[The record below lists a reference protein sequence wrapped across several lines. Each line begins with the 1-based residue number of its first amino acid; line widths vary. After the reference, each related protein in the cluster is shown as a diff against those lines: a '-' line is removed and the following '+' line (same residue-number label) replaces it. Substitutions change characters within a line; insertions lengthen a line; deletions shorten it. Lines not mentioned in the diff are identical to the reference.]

1 MGPITLFHVTSRFSN
16 ATALGPGFVYDKQGF
31 WFSKNYS
38 RSYQRTRNRMSSI
51 KTVSVSNFLI
61 RNIKTEKEDQ
71 NVITACRI
79 MYENDIG
86 CVCQF

>member
-1 MGPITLFHVTSRFSN
+1 
-16 ATALGPGFVYDKQGF
+16 
-31 WFSKNYS
+31 
-38 RSYQRTRNRMSSI
+38 MSSI